1 MKLERSSG
9 ILLHITSLS
18 SPYGIGD
25 LGKSAYEFVDF
36 LHQSGHHYWQLL
48 PINPTEASFSH
59 SPYSSFS
66 AFAGNPLLISPQLLV
81 QDGFL
86 TKKDI
91 SSPPAFQKQKV
102 EFDLVSSYKSELL
115 ERAYKNFIKNEK
127 QYIIPFTEFCQENKK
142 WLDDYSL
149 YLTLKEKYQ
158 SSWPEWPQAIRDRDP
173 TMIEDLKSDLA
184 QEIKKEKVTQ
194 YLFFSQ
200 WQKLVEYSHRKE
212 ISFIGDIP
220 FYINHDSADCW
231 ANAAYFKL
239 DEDKKPIKVSG
250 VPPDYYSET
259 GQLWGTPVFDWKILK
274 NNGFDWWISR
284 IEQNLRLYDVV
295 RLDHFRA
302 FAAFWEVPAK
312 EDTAI
317 NGRWSTCPG
326 NEFFKVVQQKFPDMP
341 FIAEDLGLMD
351 EPVYELLENFNFPG
365 MKVLQFAFDENMG
378 ENSYIPHHHVQNSV
392 VFSGTH
398 DNNTSVGWFISLN
411 KEEAGRLSD
420 YVGMNV
426 NKDNVHQI
434 LHRLA
439 LMSVSVLAIVPMQ
452 DILGLD
458 EKAIMNRPGTDKG
471 NWTWR
476 MEFDQLPLE
485 KTEDLKKMNQ
495 TYGRWKEKKSETS

>member
-1 MKLERSSG
+1 
-9 ILLHITSLS
+9 
-18 SPYGIGD
+18 
-25 LGKSAYEFVDF
+25 
-36 LHQSGHHYWQLL
+36 
-48 PINPTEASFSH
+48 
-59 SPYSSFS
+59 
-66 AFAGNPLLISPQLLV
+66 
-81 QDGFL
+81 
-86 TKKDI
+86 
-91 SSPPAFQKQKV
+91 
-102 EFDLVSSYKSELL
+102 
-115 ERAYKNFIKNEK
+115 
-127 QYIIPFTEFCQENKK
+127 
-142 WLDDYSL
+142 
-149 YLTLKEKYQ
+149 
-158 SSWPEWPQAIRDRDP
+158 
-173 TMIEDLKSDLA
+173 
-184 QEIKKEKVTQ
+184 
-194 YLFFSQ
+194 
-200 WQKLVEYSHRKE
+200 
-212 ISFIGDIP
+212 
-220 FYINHDSADCW
+220 
-231 ANAAYFKL
+231 L

-317 NGRWSTCPG
+317 NGKWSPCPG

-471 NWTWR
+471 NWSWR
-476 MEFDQLPLE
+476 MELHQLPLE
-485 KTEDLKKMNQ
+485 QTEELKKMNQ